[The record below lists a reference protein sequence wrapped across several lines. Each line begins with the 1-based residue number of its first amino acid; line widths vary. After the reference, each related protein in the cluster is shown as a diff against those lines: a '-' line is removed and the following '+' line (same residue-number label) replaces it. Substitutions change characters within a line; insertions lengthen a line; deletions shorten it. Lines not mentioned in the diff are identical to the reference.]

1 MNKNLKIVVFGFLVW
16 LVPFAVSFIIFPLKN
31 TMRPLF
37 ESLMPLILT
46 IVVITLCYY
55 YLKSINANF
64 AKEGI
69 IIGLAWFLIN
79 IIIDLFMFLPASPM
93 HMTFV
98 DYMADIGLTYVI
110 IPVIT
115 IGMGLIANNKSV

>member
-69 IIGLAWFLIN
+69 IIGWAWFLIN